1 MQHVSKPVVLLLIV
15 TLLLILA
22 MSPVAQPS
30 PAAPLSPAASLVPA
44 GPLITG
50 FSFQNKPLQSV
61 IQQVQDE
68 TSYYF
73 LYRES
78 QVAGVRITLETN
90 ADQVIP
96 DLQNVLAKEGI
107 SVRVDED
114 RKQVFLVRASVGERQ
129 PAAREVRIHGQIVD
143 ATTGERLPFATLSWR
158 QSGELRGITA
168 NTSGRFDIQTLF
180 PEEQL
185 VLTASYLGYRDRQL
199 RIDVAESAHFEDLTL
214 RLEPEAIAG
223 NEIIITAFSGYTPS
237 DTMLTGLM
245 DAGRFSPLGESSSV
259 RALQSHPSVAK
270 VTALNDGIHV
280 RGSTPDGFLV
290 LLDGMRIFNQSHLF
304 GLLDSFNADAI
315 QSAGYYFG
323 VVPAYMDAPTGGTL
337 NLITRTGSRNE
348 YRQQVALSNTSV
360 SGSFEGPVGKR
371 SSWLVSA
378 RTSYMDQLNWFNNS
392 RLVQWG
398 LDIDRPLRVADD
410 GPDFTDLVLQPGA
423 TSVQYLDLHG
433 KLYHETSGNGRF
445 ILSGYLGG
453 DRTSQVASRRT
464 RATGIDRSFM
474 FEEVETSNRW
484 GNALMSLTYQRQV
497 LSRVHSSTT
506 AGFSSYETGFDK
518 DDFIYSRI
526 SREEDAEN
534 ITIFTFP
541 FRNRSAINEM
551 RLNQELDYHHD
562 RFSATFG
569 GSWRYY
575 RGEYGEDSFDRL
587 SFFTQSEAHLGNIF
601 LHTEWNPW
609 AFLKLDA
616 GGRLYYFSA
625 GRKLLPAPRFQFR
638 FSPASGVH
646 VTGGYA
652 VNHQFLHKISL
663 QNAVT
668 ADVWILSTG
677 SQPPATSTLYSAGLE
692 YAPFPF
698 LYLKAETYLKK
709 FEDLRIH
716 ERNTPSLVNTFSG
729 TPWFI
734 QNSGESRGLEMILRN
749 RFRTFTLTHSY
760 TLSEMTFRNPALLDG
775 APFHPE
781 WDRTHTYNLVL
792 EVRIGSN
799 LQWYLSWLM
808 MSGAPN
814 SLATFGSD
822 ERNRLDAYYRLDA
835 SMSHQWR
842 LTGSVQLE
850 TSFSLFNLLN
860 RDNVWYR
867 NYAFSFEEV
876 RSIPRLLPLPVDVLD
891 LGIQPS
897 FRVALSF

>member
-1 MQHVSKPVVLLLIV
+1 MQHVNKQAFFLLIV
-15 TLLLILA
+15 TL
-22 MSPVAQPS
+22 M
-30 PAAPLSPAASLVPA
+30 PAAPLFA
-44 GPLITG
+44 G
-50 FSFQNKPLQSV
+50 FSFQNEPLQSV
-61 IQQVQDE
+61 IQQVQGE

-78 QVAGVRITLETN
+78 QIAGVNITLETTE
-90 ADQVIP
+90 DQVIP
-96 DLQNVLAKEGI
+96 DLQTELAREGI
-107 SVRVDED
+107 SLRVDED
-114 RKQVFLVRASVGERQ
+114 RNQVFLVRMSVSERE
-129 PAAREVRIHGQIVD
+129 AVAREVRIDGQVVD
-143 ATTGERLPFATLSWR
+143 ASTGERLPFATLIWR
-158 QSGELRGITA
+158 RDGELRGITA
-168 NTSGRFDIQTLF
+168 NATGRFDIRTRLRDDH
-180 PEEQL
+180 L
-185 VLTASYLGYRDRQL
+185 TVTASYLGYRKREL
-199 RIDVAESAHFEDLTL
+199 RMDLAESDHIEDLTL

-223 NEIIITAFSGYTPS
+223 NEIMITAFSGYNPS
-237 DTMLTGLM
+237 DTILTGLM
-245 DAGRFSPLGESSSV
+245 DAGRFSPLGESSSI

-270 VTALNDGIHV
+270 MTALNDGIHV
-280 RGSTPDGFLV
+280 RGSTPDGFMV
-290 LLDGMRIFNQSHLF
+290 MLDGMRIFNQSHLF

-323 VVPAYMDAPTGGTL
+323 VVPAYMDAPTGGAL

-348 YRQQVALSNTSV
+348 FRHQVALSNTSV
-360 SGSFEGPVGKR
+360 SGSFEGPLGNR

-378 RTSYMDQLNWFNNS
+378 RTSYMDQINWLNNS

-398 LDIDRPLRVADD
+398 LDIDRPLRVAADV
-410 GPDFTDLVLQPGA
+410 PDFTDMVLQPGA
-423 TSVQYLDLHG
+423 ASVQFLDLHG
-433 KLYHETSGNGRF
+433 KLYHETPGNGRF

-453 DRTSQVASRRT
+453 DRTSQVAGRRT
-464 RATGIDRSFM
+464 RAAGIDRTFA
-474 FEEVETSNRW
+474 FEEVETSNLW

-497 LSRVHSSTT
+497 LSRLHSSTT
-506 AGFSSYETGFDK
+506 AGFSSYETEFDK
-518 DDFIYSRI
+518 DDFVYTRI
-526 SREEDAEN
+526 SREEDTEN

-551 RLNQELDYHHD
+551 RVNQKLDYRRD
-562 RFSATFG
+562 RFGATFG
-569 GSWRYY
+569 GTWRYY
-575 RGEYGEDSFDRL
+575 RGEYGEDSFDRT

-609 AFLKLDA
+609 TFLSLDA
-616 GGRLYYFSA
+616 GGRLYYFSE
-625 GRKLLPAPRFQFR
+625 GSKFMPAPRLQIR
-638 FSPASGVH
+638 LSPASGVH

-663 QNAVT
+663 KNAVT
-668 ADVWILSTG
+668 ADVWILSTE

-692 YAPFPF
+692 YAPTPL

-709 FEDLRIH
+709 FEDMRIH

-734 QNSGESRGLEMILRN
+734 RNSGESRGLEMILRN
-749 RFRTFTLTHSY
+749 RLQNFTLTHSY

-775 APFHPE
+775 ARFNPE
-781 WDRTHTYNLVL
+781 WDRKHTYNLVL
-792 EVRIGSN
+792 EVRIGDN

-822 ERNRLDAYYRLDA
+822 DRERLDAYYRLDT
-835 SMSHQWR
+835 SLDYQWR
-842 LTGSVQLE
+842 LSGAVLLE
-850 TSFSLFNLLN
+850 TGFSIFNVLN
-860 RDNVWYR
+860 RENVWYR

-876 RSIPRLLPLPVDVLD
+876 RSIPRLRPVPVDVLD

>member
-1 MQHVSKPVVLLLIV
+1 MQYVRKPVFYLLIV
-15 TLLLILA
+15 ILL
-22 MSPVAQPS
+22 
-30 PAAPLSPAASLVPA
+30 PAAQLFA
-44 GPLITG
+44 GISYQ
-50 FSFQNKPLQSV
+50 FSFQNEPLRTV

-78 QVAGVRITLETN
+78 QIAGIRITLETT
-90 ADQVIP
+90 ADQVLP
-96 DLQNVLAKEGI
+96 DLQAVLASEG
-107 SVRVDED
+107 VTLRVDEQ
-114 RKQVFLVRASVGERQ
+114 RNQVFLVRKSVSE
-129 PAAREVRIHGQIVD
+129 PLARGVRVDGQIVD
-143 ATTGERLPFATLSWR
+143 ASTGERLPFATLSWR
-158 QSGELRGITA
+158 QGGELRGIAA
-168 NTSGRFDIQTLF
+168 NASGRFNIQTRL
-180 PEEQL
+180 PGEQL
-185 VLTASYLGYRDRQL
+185 VITASYLGYRNREL
-199 RIDVAESAHFEDLTL
+199 RIDLAETRYISDVTL
-214 RLEPEAIAG
+214 RLDPEVITG
-223 NEIIITAFSGYTPS
+223 NEIMITAFSGYNPS
-237 DTMLTGLM
+237 DTMLTGLI
-245 DAGRFSPLGESSSV
+245 DAERFSPVGESSSI

-290 LLDGMRIFNQSHLF
+290 ILDGMSIFNQSHLF

-315 QSAGYYFG
+315 QSAGYFFG
-323 VVPAYMDAPTGGTL
+323 VVPAYMDAPTGGSL

-378 RTSYMDQLNWFNNS
+378 RTSYMDHLNWFNNAQ
-392 RLVQWG
+392 LVQWG
-398 LDIDRPLRVADD
+398 LDIDRPLRVVADA
-410 GPDFTDLVLQPGA
+410 PDFTDLVLKPGA
-423 TSVQYLDLHG
+423 VSVQYLDLHG

-453 DRTSQVASRRT
+453 DRTSQLASRRT
-464 RATGIDRSFM
+464 RTAGIDRNFS

-484 GNALMSLTYQRQV
+484 GNALMSLSYQWQV
-497 LSRVHSSTT
+497 QSDLHSSTT
-506 AGFSSYETGFDK
+506 AGFSSYETEFDK
-518 DDFIYSRI
+518 DDFVYSRI
-526 SREEDAEN
+526 SSDGYAEN

-551 RLNQELDYHHD
+551 RVNQEFDYRRHQ
-562 RFSATFG
+562 FAATFG

-575 RGEYGEDSFDRL
+575 QGEYGEDSFDRP
-587 SFFTQSEAHLGNIF
+587 SFFTQSQAHLGNVF
-601 LHTEWNPW
+601 LHTEWHLW
-609 AFLKLDA
+609 TFLNLDA
-616 GGRLYYFSA
+616 GGRLYYFSE
-625 GRKLLPAPRFQFR
+625 GSKVLPAPRLQLR
-638 FSPASGVH
+638 LTPVSRVH
-646 VTGGYA
+646 FTAGYA

-709 FEDLRIH
+709 FDDLRIH

-734 QNSGESRGLEMILRN
+734 QNSGESRGLEVIMRN
-749 RFRTFTLTHSY
+749 RFRTFTFTHSY

-781 WDRTHTYNLVL
+781 WDRTHTYNMVV
-792 EVRIGSN
+792 EVRIGSS

-822 ERNRLDAYYRLDA
+822 ERDRLDAYYRMDT
-835 SMSHQWR
+835 SISHLWQ
-842 LTGSVQLE
+842 LTNSVKLE
-850 TSFSLFNLLN
+850 TGFSVFNLFN

-867 NYAFSFEEV
+867 NYAFSYEEV
-876 RSIPRLLPLPVDVLD
+876 RSIPRLRPVAVDVLD

>member
-1 MQHVSKPVVLLLIV
+1 MQYVRKPVFYLLIV
-15 TLLLILA
+15 ILL
-22 MSPVAQPS
+22 
-30 PAAPLSPAASLVPA
+30 PAAQLFA
-44 GPLITG
+44 GISYQ
-50 FSFQNKPLQSV
+50 FSFQNEPLRTV

-78 QVAGVRITLETN
+78 QIAGIRITLETT
-90 ADQVIP
+90 ADQVLP
-96 DLQNVLAKEGI
+96 DLQAVLASEG
-107 SVRVDED
+107 VTLRVDEQ
-114 RKQVFLVRASVGERQ
+114 RNQVFLVRKSVSE
-129 PAAREVRIHGQIVD
+129 PLARGVRVDGQIVD
-143 ATTGERLPFATLSWR
+143 ASTGERLPFATLSWR
-158 QSGELRGITA
+158 QGGELRGIAA
-168 NTSGRFDIQTLF
+168 NASGRFNIQTRL
-180 PEEQL
+180 PGEQL
-185 VLTASYLGYRDRQL
+185 VITASYLGYRNREL
-199 RIDVAESAHFEDLTL
+199 RIDLAETRYISDVTL
-214 RLEPEAIAG
+214 RLDPEVITG
-223 NEIIITAFSGYTPS
+223 NEIMITAFSGYNPS
-237 DTMLTGLM
+237 DTMLTGLI
-245 DAGRFSPLGESSSV
+245 DAERFSPVGESSSI

-290 LLDGMRIFNQSHLF
+290 ILDGMSIFNQSHLF

-315 QSAGYYFG
+315 QSAGYFFG
-323 VVPAYMDAPTGGTL
+323 VVPAYMDAPTGGSL

-378 RTSYMDQLNWFNNS
+378 RTSYMDHLNWFNNAQ
-392 RLVQWG
+392 LVQWG
-398 LDIDRPLRVADD
+398 LDIDRPLRVVADA
-410 GPDFTDLVLQPGA
+410 PDFTDLVLKPGA
-423 TSVQYLDLHG
+423 VSVQYLDLHG

-453 DRTSQVASRRT
+453 DRTSQLASRRT
-464 RATGIDRSFM
+464 RTAGIDRNFS

-484 GNALMSLTYQRQV
+484 GNALMSLSYQWQV
-497 LSRVHSSTT
+497 QSDLHSSTT
-506 AGFSSYETGFDK
+506 AGFSSYETEFDK
-518 DDFIYSRI
+518 DDFVYSRI
-526 SREEDAEN
+526 SRDGDVEN

-551 RLNQELDYHHD
+551 RLNQEFGYHRD
-562 RFSATFG
+562 RFAATFG

-575 RGEYGEDSFDRL
+575 RGEYGEDSFDRP
-587 SFFTQSEAHLGNIF
+587 SFFTQSDAHLGNIF
-601 LHTEWNPW
+601 LHTEWSPW
-609 AFLKLDA
+609 TFLNLDA
-616 GGRLYYFSA
+616 GGRLYYFNEGS
-625 GRKLLPAPRFQFR
+625 KVLPAPRFQLR
-638 FSPASGVH
+638 LSPVSGVH
-646 VTGGYA
+646 LTAGYA

-677 SQPPATSTLYSAGLE
+677 SQPPATSTLYSAALE
-692 YAPFPF
+692 YTPVPS

-716 ERNTPSLVNTFSG
+716 ERNTPSLVNSFSG

-734 QNSGESRGLEMILRN
+734 QNSGESRGLEMIMRN

-775 APFHPE
+775 AHFHPE

-799 LQWYLSWLM
+799 FQWNLSWLM

-822 ERNRLDAYYRLDA
+822 DRERLEAYYRLDT
-835 SMSHQWR
+835 SVSHQWQ
-842 LTGSVQLE
+842 LSSSVHLE
-850 TSFSLFNLLN
+850 TGFSVFNLLN

-867 NYAFSFEEV
+867 NYAFSYEEV
-876 RSIPRLLPLPVDVLD
+876 RSIPRLRPVPVDVLD

>member
-1 MQHVSKPVVLLLIV
+1 MQYVSKPVFLLLIV
-15 TLLLILA
+15 TLL
-22 MSPVAQPS
+22 
-30 PAAPLSPAASLVPA
+30 PAAPLLA
-44 GPLITG
+44 GISYQ
-50 FSFQNKPLQSV
+50 FSFQNEPLRSV

-78 QVAGVRITLETN
+78 QIAGIQITLETT
-90 ADQVIP
+90 ADQVVP
-96 DLQNVLAKEGI
+96 DLQNVLAREGI
-107 SVRVDED
+107 SLRVDEA
-114 RKQVFLVRASVGERQ
+114 RNQVFLVRTLASERE
-129 PAAREVRIHGQIVD
+129 PMARRVRIHGQIVD
-143 ATTGERLPFATLSWR
+143 ASTGERLPFATLSWR
-158 QSGELRGITA
+158 QRGETRGITA
-168 NTSGRFDIQTLF
+168 NASGRFDIQTRL

-185 VLTASYLGYRDRQL
+185 IITASYLGYRKRELHIDLAESR
-199 RIDVAESAHFEDLTL
+199 RIDDVTL
-214 RLEPEAIAG
+214 RLEPEVLAG
-223 NEIIITAFSGYTPS
+223 NEIIITAFSGYNPS

-245 DAGRFSPLGESSSV
+245 DAGRFSPLGESNSI

-290 LLDGMRIFNQSHLF
+290 MLDGMRIFNQSHLF

-337 NLITRTGSRNE
+337 NLITRTGSRIEN
-348 YRQQVALSNTSV
+348 RQQVALSNTSI
-360 SGSFEGPVGKR
+360 SGSFEGPLGNR

-378 RTSYMDQLNWFNNS
+378 RTSYMDQVNWFNNS

-410 GPDFTDLVLQPGA
+410 TPDFTDLVLQPGA
-423 TSVQYLDLHG
+423 VSVQYLDLHG

-453 DRTSQVASRRT
+453 DRTSQLASRRT
-464 RATGIDRSFM
+464 RTAGIDRIFT

-484 GNALMSLTYQRQV
+484 GNALMSLSYQRQV
-497 LSRVHSSTT
+497 LSDIHSSTT
-506 AGFSSYETGFDK
+506 AGFSSYETEFDK
-518 DDFIYSRI
+518 DDFVYSRI
-526 SREEDAEN
+526 SRDGDVEN

-551 RLNQELDYHHD
+551 RVNQEFGYHRD
-562 RFSATFG
+562 RFAATFG

-575 RGEYGEDSFDRL
+575 RGEYGEDSFDRP
-587 SFFTQSEAHLGNIF
+587 SFFTQSDAHLGNIF
-601 LHTEWNPW
+601 LHAEWNPW
-609 AFLKLDA
+609 TFLNLDA
-616 GGRLYYFSA
+616 GGRFYYFSE
-625 GRKLLPAPRFQFR
+625 GSKVLPAPRFQLR
-638 FSPASGVH
+638 LSPASGVH
-646 VTGGYA
+646 LTAGYA

-677 SQPPATSTLYSAGLE
+677 SQPPATSTLYSAGFE
-692 YAPFPF
+692 YTPVPS

-716 ERNTPSLVNTFSG
+716 ERNAPSLVNTFSG

-775 APFHPE
+775 ARFHPE

-792 EVRIGSN
+792 EIRIGSN
-799 LQWYLSWLM
+799 FQWYLSWLM

-822 ERNRLDAYYRLDA
+822 ERERLDAYYRMDT
-835 SMSHQWR
+835 SVSHQWQ
-842 LTGSVQLE
+842 LSNSVQLE
-850 TSFSLFNLLN
+850 TGFSVFNLLN

-867 NYAFSFEEV
+867 NYAFSYEEV
-876 RSIPRLLPLPVDVLD
+876 RSIPRLRPVPVDVLD

>member
-1 MQHVSKPVVLLLIV
+1 MQHVSKPVFILLIAK
-15 TLLLILA
+15 LLPVLILL
-22 MSPVAQPS
+22 
-30 PAAPLSPAASLVPA
+30 PAAPLFA
-44 GPLITG
+44 GISYQ
-50 FSFQNKPLQSV
+50 FSFHNEPLQSV

-78 QVAGVRITLETN
+78 QIAGVRVTLETT

-96 DLQNVLAKEGI
+96 ELQTVLAREGI
-107 SVRVDED
+107 ALRVDEQ
-114 RKQVFLVRASVGERQ
+114 RNQVFLVRMSVTEPVVRQ
-129 PAAREVRIHGQIVD
+129 MRINGQIVD
-143 ATTGERLPFATLSWR
+143 ASTGERLPFAILSWR
-158 QSGELRGITA
+158 QGGELRGITA
-168 NTSGRFDIQTLF
+168 NASGRFDIQTRL

-185 VLTASYLGYRDRQL
+185 VITASYLGYRKREL
-199 RIDVAESAHFEDLTL
+199 RIDLAESGGIDDLTL
-214 RLEPEAIAG
+214 RLEPEALAG
-223 NEIIITAFSGYTPS
+223 NEIIITAFSGYNPS

-245 DAGRFSPLGESSSV
+245 DAGRFSPLGESSSI

-270 VTALNDGIHV
+270 ATALNDGIHV

-290 LLDGMRIFNQSHLF
+290 MLDGMRIFNQSHLF

-315 QSAGYYFG
+315 QSAGYHFG

-348 YRQQVALSNTSV
+348 NRQKVALSNTSI
-360 SGSFEGPVGKR
+360 SGSFEGPLGKR

-378 RTSYMDQLNWFNNS
+378 RTSYMDQLNWFNNA

-398 LDIDRPLRVADD
+398 LDIDRPLRVAADV
-410 GPDFTDLVLQPGA
+410 PDFTDLVLQPGA
-423 TSVQYLDLHG
+423 VSAQYLDLHG

-445 ILSGYLGG
+445 MLSGYLGG

-464 RATGIDRSFM
+464 RAGGIDRTFT

-484 GNALMSLTYQRQV
+484 GNASMSLTYQRQMF
-497 LSRVHSSTT
+497 SRLHSSTT
-506 AGFSSYETGFDK
+506 AGFSSYETEFDK
-518 DDFIYSRI
+518 DDFVYSRI
-526 SREEDAEN
+526 SRDGDAEN

-541 FRNRSAINEM
+541 FRNRSAITEM
-551 RLNQELDYHHD
+551 RLNQEFDYLLDW
-562 RFSATFG
+562 FAATFG

-575 RGEYGEDSFDRL
+575 RGEYGEDSFDRP
-587 SFFTQSEAHLGNIF
+587 SFFTQSKAHLGNIF

-609 AFLKLDA
+609 SFLNLDA

-625 GRKLLPAPRFQFR
+625 GNKLLPAPRFQLR

-646 VTGGYA
+646 LTGGYA

-692 YAPFPF
+692 FAPFPS

-709 FEDLRIH
+709 FENLRLH
-716 ERNTPSLVNTFSG
+716 ERNAPSLVNTFSG

-734 QNSGESRGLEMILRN
+734 ENSGESRGLEMIMRN

-792 EVRIGSN
+792 EVRIGST
-799 LQWYLSWLM
+799 LQGYLSWLM
-808 MSGAPN
+808 MSGPPN
-814 SLATFGSD
+814 SLATFGAD
-822 ERNRLDAYYRLDA
+822 DRDRLDAYYRLDA
-835 SMSHQWR
+835 SVNHQWR
-842 LTGSVQLE
+842 LTGQVQLE
-850 TSFSLFNLLN
+850 TSFSIFNLLN

-867 NYAFSFEEV
+867 NYAFSFDEV
-876 RSIPRLLPLPVDVLD
+876 RSIPRLRPVPVDVLD

-897 FRVALSF
+897 FRMALSF